1 METETLPHPRKPH
14 AAFNALEIEREE
26 LLRRYFRLLEMT
38 DRICEPLTVEDC
50 VVQTSIECSPIK
62 WQLGHTAWF
71 FETFVLTPHV
81 RGYRVFHPKFGYLFN
96 SYYNTI
102 GARTPRDMRGLMSR
116 PTLAE
121 VFAYRDHVYRSMERL
136 ISEGSRDVLQTIG
149 PLIIMGINH
158 EQQHQELMLTDVKT
172 VLAMNPLR
180 PVYRARE
187 IISATPAPLNWIS
200 FDEGLIEIGAKPPP
214 FQGGGQHIIG
224 PASGVFND
232 FYFDNEAPR
241 HRQYIEGFALAD
253 RLITNGEYKDF
264 IADAGYS
271 NPTLWLSDGWAEC
284 RSNAWHA
291 PKYWELYEGEWWA
304 MTLQGF
310 RPVEDSEPVT
320 HISFYE
326 ADAYATWRGA
336 RLATEFEWEFAAKD
350 LPIEGNFLD
359 DENFHPIPDVA
370 RIADDA
376 TLVRDPTA
384 GSQTNVCATSPA
396 QMFGDSWEWTRSA
409 YLPYPGYKVAEG
421 ALGEYNGKFMSN
433 QMVLRG
439 GSCVTPRD
447 HIRATYRNFFPP
459 ESRWQFSGIRLA
471 RDTNMTL

>member
-1 METETLPHPRKPH
+1 METETLTRRRKPS
-14 AAFNALEIEREE
+14 AAFDALEIEREE
-26 LLRRYFRLLEMT
+26 LLRRYFRMLEMT
-38 DRICEPLTVEDC
+38 DRICEPLTIEDC
-50 VVQTSIECSPIK
+50 VVQTSTECSPIK

-71 FETFVLTPHV
+71 FETFILTPHAH
-81 RGYRVFHPKFGYLFN
+81 GYRVFHPKFGYLFN
-96 SYYNTI
+96 SYYNAI

-121 VFAYRDHVYRSMERL
+121 VRNYRSHVERSVERL
-136 ISEGSRDVLQTIG
+136 ISEGTSDVLQQIA

-180 PVYRARE
+180 PIYCARE
-187 IISATPAPLNWIS
+187 IVSSTINPLNWMS
-200 FDEGLIEIGAKPPP
+200 FDEGLIEIGA
-214 FQGGGQHIIG
+214 H
-224 PASGVFND
+224 SNE
-232 FYFDNEAPR
+232 FYFDNEGPR
-241 HRQYIEGFALAD
+241 HRQYIESFELAN

-264 IADAGYS
+264 IADGGYS
-271 NPTLWLSDGWAEC
+271 DPTLWLSDGWAHC
-284 RSNAWHA
+284 QSSQWQA
-291 PKYWELYEGEWWA
+291 PKYWELHEGAWWA

-320 HISFYE
+320 HISQFE

-336 RLATEFEWEFAAKD
+336 RLPTEFEWEFAAKG

-359 DENFHPIPDVA
+359 NGNFHPVVA
-370 RIADDA
+370 QTSIC
-376 TLVRDPTA
+376 DPA
-384 GSQTNVCATSPA
+384 GKSQTEVCATHA
-396 QMFGDSWEWTRSA
+396 TQMFGDAWEWTRSA

-439 GSCVTPRD
+439 GSCVTSQD

-471 RDTNMTL
+471 KDM